1 MQALTTKHY
10 MKIQPLIV
18 TVAFLV
24 MPLTSA
30 PQADIDTSR
39 YNEGKKQ
46 FELVEQKSRMPKYGQ
61 CWQDAMS
68 VMTAGCRRLDD
79 VVQSRLA
86 LSYLNCFLQIQ
97 GKLTYPCSEESPLE
111 ACVLDMSDADRSSF
125 ATFFAHTQ
133 DICYFLQAQV
143 WQEQTENTI
152 GRLETSSLEVAEQ
165 LESSHRLQQDL
176 ASSQKLSLHNQERLM
191 RQAQN
196 LSDIINVSSTNV
208 HFLFEDL
215 KKSTLEQRQI
225 IGNLFDQ
232 LAKLQSTIL
241 GEISGF
247 YSLFYYV
254 LSVFVCYL
262 LTSASRTS
270 GARFWLFVIMTVN
283 VIIEQ
288 SVMRW
293 VSASTSL
300 FGTDDVG
307 NERLYWLQRQCRR
320 VTLVLALLVLGV
332 CVYLYKDINAINNR
346 LLVEIRRQN
355 SDLWRF
361 VTGNLEALTGHKTNL
376 ASQDRRVESTDSDY
390 TSDIDDEDSDAD
402 SDKTFILSQSHEDTE
417 TDSFRT
423 LQDDDV
429 SDVDR
434 LSLLDE
440 LSDLR
445 KVSDDSNLH
454 IESWL
459 ERSYGGSLAES
470 SRDPDSGGSP
480 YNLRPRKLGHT
491 GKISPAAEVE
501 SARSFSRTVHQM
513 QQIAEKNSRLF
524 RAMQQHGHQASATT
538 DSLSFSASAF
548 QNGAARVRPY
558 SVDDADTSSR
568 LTRSSIASSRRH

>member
-1 MQALTTKHY
+1 MPALSTKQQMTIHVLSLAVVSLAVLLTTA
-10 MKIQPLIV
+10 L
-18 TVAFLV
+18 
-24 MPLTSA
+24 
-30 PQADIDTSR
+30 QADIDLSR

-46 FELVEQKSRMPKYGQ
+46 YELVEQKSQMPKYGQ
-61 CWQDAMS
+61 CWRDAMS
-68 VMTAGCRRLDD
+68 VMQTGCRRLDD

-97 GKLTYPCSEESPLE
+97 GKVTYPCSGDSRLE
-111 ACVLDMSDADRSSF
+111 VCVRDMSDPDRSSF

-143 WQEQTENTI
+143 WQELTEGTI
-152 GRLETSSLEVAEQ
+152 GRLEASSSQVAEQ
-165 LESSHRLQQDL
+165 LETSHRLQQDL
-176 ASSQKLSLHNQERLM
+176 ASSQNLSLHNQERLM
-191 RQAQN
+191 SQAQN
-196 LSDIINVSSTNV
+196 LSDIINASSKNV

-225 IGNLFDQ
+225 IGDLFDQ

-270 GARFWLFVIMTVN
+270 GARFWLFLIMTIN

-293 VSASTSL
+293 ISSSTSL
-300 FGTDDVG
+300 FGTDDAG

-320 VTLVLALLVLGV
+320 VALVLSLLVLGL

-361 VTGNLEALTGHKTNL
+361 
-376 ASQDRRVESTDSDY
+376 
-390 TSDIDDEDSDAD
+390 
-402 SDKTFILSQSHEDTE
+402 
-417 TDSFRT
+417 
-423 LQDDDV
+423 DDV

-440 LSDLR
+440 LSDLQ
-445 KVSDDSNLH
+445 KVTESSSLH

-459 ERSYGGSLAES
+459 ETSYGQFHPKDICTAVVTLIMALSHVYYLYYTQ
-470 SRDPDSGGSP
+470 GSP
-480 YNLRPRKLGHT
+480 YNLRPRRSGR
-491 GKISPAAEVE
+491 GGNISPAAQVE
-501 SARSFSRTVHQM
+501 TARSFSRTVHQM
-513 QQIAEKNSRLF
+513 QQIAEKNSRLI
-524 RAMQQHGHQASATT
+524 RAMQQHGHRPGTAAAGSHLTPK
-538 DSLSFSASAF
+538 LE
-548 QNGAARVRPY
+548 NGAARIQPY
-558 SVDDADTSSR
+558 HVDDADKSSM
-568 LTRSSIASSRRH
+568 LTRSSLASSRKH